1 MENVTLTILPL
12 IGAVGGFLSGLLGLG
27 GGVII
32 LPLLTFIGRIP
43 FKLATGTG
51 LVHVVVA
58 SATGMFFHYR
68 KGMVD
73 LNAGL
78 YLGIAG
84 IGGGFLGTY
93 LSVLLEVQYLQSVYL
108 FVVILAVLVLFV
120 PLKLENHEY
129 EKGNFNRVLGITIG
143 LGVGSLTGLLGAGG
157 GFILIPLMIYFLK
170 IPLRI
175 TIGTSLCIILI
186 TSIATMG
193 AKFKVGHIDS
203 LITLLV
209 ISGSVAGAWF
219 GSFLSQKTHT
229 KFLRV
234 ILIIL
239 LFLIFITVGYKTFFD
254 ITRV

>member
-1 MENVTLTILPL
+1 MEHIVLPILPL
-12 IGAVGGFLSGLLGLG
+12 VGLVSGFLSGLLGLG
-27 GGVII
+27 GGVVI
-32 LPLLTFIGRIP
+32 LPLLTFIGRVP
-43 FKLATGTG
+43 LKMATGTA
-51 LVHVVVA
+51 LVHVVIA
-58 SATGMFFHYR
+58 SATGMFLHHR
-68 KGMVD
+68 SGMVD

-78 YLGIAG
+78 YIGMAG

-93 LSVLLEVQYLQSVYL
+93 LSVLLAVQSIQLIYL
-108 FVVILAVLVLFV
+108 FVVILAVIVLFV
-120 PLKLENHEY
+120 PLELEDCGYRKGDLNKL
-129 EKGNFNRVLGITIG
+129 LGMTIG

-193 AKFKVGHIDS
+193 AKFKVGHIQN

-209 ISGSVAGAWF
+209 ISGSIAGALL
-219 GSFLSQKTHT
+219 GSYVSQKIHT
-229 KFLRV
+229 KFLRI

-239 LFLIFITVGYKTFFD
+239 LFLIFITVGYKTFLD
-254 ITRV
+254 NSGV

>member
-1 MENVTLTILPL
+1 MENVTLPILPL

-93 LSVLLEVQYLQSVYL
+93 LSVLLEEQYLQSIYL
-108 FVVILAVLVLFV
+108 FIVILAVFVLFV

-129 EKGNFNRVLGITIG
+129 EKGNFNKVLGTTIG
-143 LGVGSLTGLLGAGG
+143 FGVGSLTGLLGAGG

-175 TIGTSLCIILI
+175 TIGTSLFIILI

-203 LITLLV
+203 LITMLV

-229 KFLRV
+229 KLLRV

-254 ITRV
+254 MTRV